1 MKIQMWSLVKPHKE
15 ALFVMP
21 DLIRHPVL
29 LDSRWSLSPRIKYG
43 ASSVIRGE
51 NDENGVLL
59 MNSLVII

>member
-29 LDSRWSLSPRIKYG
+29 LDSRFC
-43 ASSVIRGE
+43 E